1 MKRKPLSTRA
11 RLLKEKREADAKR
24 REEVA
29 QKKITDWLKT
39 SVQRMEDK
47 KLELAQLQAMKRR
60 KDDARRKQPSDLYR
74 INFEPSPHAKKILDL
89 LPAPAPPQVADNL
102 CPSPVWD
109 PLTFPTLSSSIKEE
123 VLKNTPPPP
132 RPRRSLFSASA
143 VGLST
148 PSRKILAPATP
159 ENAMPTIVKGC
170 PSKDEPAIQAL
181 NVLSSPQPDKTG
193 NSTLNESQCEKKE
206 KDDGTLC

>member
-1 MKRKPLSTRA
+1 
-11 RLLKEKREADAKR
+11 
-24 REEVA
+24 
-29 QKKITDWLKT
+29 
-39 SVQRMEDK
+39 
-47 KLELAQLQAMKRR
+47 MKRR

-74 INFEPSPHAKKILDL
+74 INFEPSPHAREILDL
-89 LPAPAPPQVADNL
+89 LPAPVPPQVADNL

-132 RPRRSLFSASA
+132 PPRRRLFSAPA

-159 ENAMPTIVKGC
+159 ENAMPANDKGY
-170 PSKDEPAIQAL
+170 PSKDGQVVQAL
-181 NVLSSPQPDKTG
+181 SVFSSPQPDKTG
-193 NSTLNESQCEKKE
+193 NSTLNESQFEKKE